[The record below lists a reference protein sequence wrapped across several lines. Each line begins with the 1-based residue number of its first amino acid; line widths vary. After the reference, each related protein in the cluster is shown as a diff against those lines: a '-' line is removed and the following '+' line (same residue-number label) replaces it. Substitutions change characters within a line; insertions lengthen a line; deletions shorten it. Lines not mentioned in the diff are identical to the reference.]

1 MFTGLSAVSLSFY
14 VSLVSLPLHEKRGT
28 NGENGEE
35 MAKRTRMTEMEAY
48 AVKTRQS
55 EPVGSRGKGTLLLE
69 RKASGAILA
78 YYRERTPES
87 DKRLS
92 LGTLA
97 KKPKVGT
104 DERSLDEMRAEAL
117 RVSNDVAASGGL
129 VKYLECQVEQKAMA
143 EAEKIAAAE
152 SMEMARIERQRLAD
166 IESSRG
172 SLGDLFLD
180 YIEDR
185 RGKATP
191 GVVKELERLFKTNLK
206 TPHPTIIQMKARD
219 IRADHILMVLNPI
232 WERGSKVQADRMRSF
247 LVAAFNHGL
256 TVESVVGRSNS
267 KVYSLEINPAAMV
280 KVEKVSAP
288 VERALS
294 DAELKQFWGTV
305 EGTEG
310 IGPVM
315 ALLFKFVIATGG
327 QRIKNII
334 ETTWADYDLEAG
346 TVLLAHRKGR
356 GGQTMSRPHLVPLTE
371 RAVELMRRVQEINGD
386 HLWPWTT
393 HGKQPFVIT
402 SPTHAVADWLDS
414 AHAIFEGQKVPTFSP
429 RDLRRTCTQLM
440 QKHGV
445 DDRLSD
451 LLQAHGQTG
460 VVSKHYRN
468 NPEAALPEK
477 RRAIELFDRALAKAL
492 GEAKG
497 AENVHQISRQKKKI
511 TDVKSC
517 KS

>member
-1 MFTGLSAVSLSFY
+1 
-14 VSLVSLPLHEKRGT
+14 
-28 NGENGEE
+28 
-35 MAKRTRMTEMEAY
+35 MAKRVRMTEMEAY

-92 LGTLA
+92 LGTLT
-97 KKPKVGT
+97 KKPKAGT

-117 RVSNDVAASGGL
+117 RVANDAAATGGL
-129 VKYLECQVEQKAMA
+129 VKYLECQVEKKATA

-152 SMEMARIERQRLAD
+152 SLEVARIERQRLAE
-166 IESSRG
+166 IEASRG
-172 SLGDLFLD
+172 TLGDLFLD

-185 RGKATP
+185 KGKATS
-191 GVVKELERLFKTNLK
+191 GVVKELERLFKTNMK
-206 TPHPTIIQMKARD
+206 EPHPLIVQMKARD
-219 IRADHILMVLNPI
+219 IRSDHILAILNPI
-232 WERGSKVQADRMRSF
+232 WERGSRVQADRMRSF

-256 TVESVVGRSNS
+256 TVESVVGRFNS
-267 KVYSLEINPAAMV
+267 KVYSLEVNPAAMV

-294 DAELKQFWGTV
+294 DAELRQFWETIQR
-305 EGTEG
+305 TEG
-310 IGPVM
+310 VGPVM

-371 RAVELMRRVQEINGD
+371 RAIELMRRVQKINGD

-414 AHAIFEGQKVPTFSP
+414 VHAIFEGQEVPAFSP

-477 RRAIELFDRALAKAL
+477 RRAIELFDRALGNAL
-492 GEAKG
+492 GEGKEAGK
-497 AENVHQISRQKKKI
+497 VITLPRRKKKNS
-511 TDVKSC
+511 DSM
-517 KS
+517 S

>member
-1 MFTGLSAVSLSFY
+1 
-14 VSLVSLPLHEKRGT
+14 
-28 NGENGEE
+28 
-35 MAKRTRMTEMEAY
+35 MTEMEAY

-92 LGTLA
+92 LGTLT
-97 KKPKVGT
+97 KKPKAGT
-104 DERSLDEMRAEAL
+104 DERVLDDMRAEAL
-117 RVSNDVAASGGL
+117 RVSLDVAAAGGL
-129 VKYLECQVEQKAMA
+129 VKYLECQVEQKASA

-152 SMEMARIERQRLAD
+152 SVEVARLERQRLAE
-166 IESSRG
+166 IEASRG
-172 SLGDLFLD
+172 TLGDLFLD

-206 TPHPTIIQMKARD
+206 EPHPTIIQMKARD
-219 IRADHILMVLNPI
+219 IRADHILIILNPI
-232 WERGSKVQADRMRSF
+232 WARGSKVQADRMRSF

-267 KVYSLEINPAAMV
+267 KVYSLELNPAAMV

-288 VERALS
+288 IERALS
-294 DAELKQFWGTV
+294 DTELRQFWETIQS
-305 EGTEG
+305 TEG

-334 ETTWADYDLEAG
+334 ETPWADYDLEAG

-371 RAVELMRRVQEINGD
+371 RAVVLMRCVQKINGD

-393 HGKQPFVIT
+393 HGKQPFVIS
-402 SPTHAVADWLDS
+402 SPTHAVADWLTS
-414 AHAIFEGQKVPTFSP
+414 KHAVIDGAQLPNFSP

-477 RRAIELFDRALAKAL
+477 RRAIELFDRALAKVL
-492 GEAKG
+492 GEAKDAG
-497 AENVHQISRQKKKI
+497 NVLSISRRKKRI
-511 TDVKSC
+511 TDSM
-517 KS
+517 S

>member
-1 MFTGLSAVSLSFY
+1 
-14 VSLVSLPLHEKRGT
+14 
-28 NGENGEE
+28 

-92 LGTLA
+92 LGTLI
-97 KKPKVGT
+97 KKPKADS
-104 DERSLDEMRAEAL
+104 DERSLDDLRGEAL
-117 RVSNDVAASGGL
+117 RVSNEVAAAGGL
-129 VKYLECQVEQKAMA
+129 VKYLECQIEQKATA

-152 SMEMARIERQRLAD
+152 SLEVARIERQRLAD

-172 SLGDLFLD
+172 TLGDLFLD

-191 GVVKELERLFKTNLK
+191 GVVKELERLFKANLK

-294 DAELKQFWGTV
+294 DEELKQFWETV

-310 IGPVM
+310 VGPVM
-315 ALLFKFVIATGG
+315 ALLFKFVIVTGG

-334 ETTWADYDLEAG
+334 ETTWADYDLDAG

-371 RAVELMRRVQEINGD
+371 RAVELMKRVQEINGD

-402 SPTHAVADWLDS
+402 SPTHAVADWLTS
-414 AHAIFEGQKVPTFSP
+414 KHAVIDGAQLPTFSP

-477 RRAIELFDRALAKAL
+477 RRAIELFDRALAKVL
-492 GEAKG
+492 GETKSAG
-497 AENVHQISRQKKKI
+497 NVFSISRRKKKI
-511 TDVKSC
+511 TAPMS
-517 KS
+517 